1 MIKGLNISMYRRFE
15 SLRVDGLNC
24 VNLLVGE
31 NNSGK
36 TTILEAVHLL
46 ASGGDPEVLLS
57 SIRNRGEYLFG
68 FDDNFDSR
76 RPELDPGFL
85 FHNREMS
92 PGSQFEIAS
101 TNGQPDRL
109 SCSIIPFPEGSDA
122 AQSLLEM
129 GDYGS
134 LRSALVL
141 ESNYSGDPI
150 VLPLSQ
156 AGGIHRTSIL
166 KHMRGFLADGEG
178 QPIFVTSQSLGAA
191 SMASMWNA
199 VALTEE
205 EDEVIHALQIIEP
218 DVERI
223 AFLSSGGTRRP
234 NATEGVVV
242 KLRDSDMRM
251 PLGSMGDGI
260 RRMLAL
266 TLAVSKSRNSV
277 LLVDEID
284 TGLHYSVMSSMWKMI
299 IESAARNNTQV
310 FATTHSQDCLTS
322 LAWLCE
328 SEPHIASQVS
338 LQRLHK
344 GADSTVHYSAQE
356 LASVI
361 QRRIEVR

>member
-1 MIKGLNISMYRRFE
+1 
-15 SLRVDGLNC
+15 
-24 VNLLVGE
+24 
-31 NNSGK
+31 
-36 TTILEAVHLL
+36 
-46 ASGGDPEVLLS
+46 
-57 SIRNRGEYLFG
+57 
-68 FDDNFDSR
+68 
-76 RPELDPGFL
+76 
-85 FHNREMS
+85 
-92 PGSQFEIAS
+92 
-101 TNGQPDRL
+101 
-109 SCSIIPFPEGSDA
+109 
-122 AQSLLEM
+122 
-129 GDYGS
+129 
-134 LRSALVL
+134 
-141 ESNYSGDPI
+141 
-150 VLPLSQ
+150 
-156 AGGIHRTSIL
+156 
-166 KHMRGFLADGEG
+166 
-178 QPIFVTSQSLGAA
+178 
-191 SMASMWNA
+191 MASMWNA

-223 AFLSSGGTRRP
+223 AFLSSGGTRSP